1 MGRCKNEVLLRK
13 INIPKLTKEQSE
25 VSFTILH
32 DLDNCRRVT
41 TNNEI
46 SEAVGAYNKFLVP
59 KNAFECLGEGCV
71 NSGTFVTAAEASP
84 YAAKF
89 YGKYDATEFAAGA
102 MTLYFYDANKAAH
115 SSILVLLS
123 DDSTFTNADRY
134 LVSVSADSYD
144 DDGFAPI
151 IIDLSMTPTSE
162 LGNGWTPSNKGVYVS
177 ISTDTN
183 FGVSTIS
190 FFESMEDFA
199 TIDVVKVGCLSSVGG
214 TLDPSLIES
223 ACNKAKYNDQMGGL
237 SFNVTGRS
245 ATPNYWKLNPMAGKG
260 KAAKGFTI
268 ATVEKTI
275 DENHKVVLTD
285 LYQDECRFISIQLKN
300 ACDAWETEL
309 TQLYAPAVGYLTLDE
324 DHYTVTKKAD
334 GTTQI
339 NFATSMVGQDILIS
353 YPREA
358 DVDETVIGTEFLNGT
373 HVSMAIPVCEQ
384 DRVMRMLVFNNVYIT
399 SFPYSLSEN
408 DTDFSF
414 SINIQPDREGYYFHN
429 YKVL

>member
-13 INIPKLTKEQSE
+13 INIPKLTKEHSE

-32 DLDNCRRVT
+32 DLDNCRRINT
-41 TNNEI
+41 KDQLLEDKG
-46 SEAVGAYNKFLVP
+46 SYNKYLVP
-59 KNAFECLGEGCV
+59 KNRFECLGEGCV
-71 NSGTFVTAAEASP
+71 NTGTFLIAADAATKEVE
-84 YAAKF
+84 YYAKF
-89 YGKYDATEFAAGA
+89 DMTEVASGA
-102 MTLYFYDANKAAH
+102 ITFYVYDANKAART
-115 SSILVLLS
+115 LTVLIGEAQGLA
-123 DDSTFTNADRY
+123 NADQY
-134 LVSVSADSYD
+134 SVSIAATDYD
-144 DDGFAPI
+144 EDGFAPV
-151 IIDLSMTPTSE
+151 IIDLSQTPTDV
-162 LGNGWTPSNKGVYVS
+162 GNGWTPNEIGAYIK
-177 ISTDTN
+177 ISASDV
-183 FGVSTIS
+183 FGVSSIS
-190 FFESMEDFA
+190 LFESMEDFA

-237 SFNVTGRS
+237 SFNVTGRN

-260 KAAKGFTI
+260 NAAKGFII

-275 DENHKVVLTD
+275 GDDSTVTLTD
-285 LYQDECRFISIQLKN
+285 LYQDECRFISVQLKN

-309 TQLYAPAVGYLTLDE
+309 TQIFAPPGFYTIDE
-324 DHYTVTKKAD
+324 DHYTVIKNAD
-334 GTTQI
+334 GTTKLK
-339 NFATSMVGQDILIS
+339 FASSLAGQDILIS

-358 DVDETVIGTEFLNGT
+358 DVDETVVNADYLNST

-414 SINIQPDREGYYFHN
+414 SINIQPDRGGDYFHN
-429 YKVL
+429 YKILS